1 MYIVQSKNKV
11 NFDLSGDRDF
21 VEELMQEFTF
31 SVDNPIIKV
40 LDIDFASKE
49 VDRALRYE
57 YKWVKPDKYILR
69 GPGKS
74 IATNR

>member
-1 MYIVQSKNKV
+1 
-11 NFDLSGDRDF
+11 
-21 VEELMQEFTF
+21 MQEFTF

-69 GPGKS
+69 SPGKS
-74 IATNR
+74 IVTNR